1 MNTATVNTMTNRQLY
16 GVVAIALVIAL
27 VLGALGWTSRPNIS
41 ISITVTPAPVQSFA
55 DFAKQYGVS
64 DNVGQGVAQA
74 LAPAQVAQLA
84 QAPVPTA
91 AAVIRPKLPDPPMV
105 QAVAPETGN
114 YNVAVDENPTFE
126 RIVLLENVWFQC
138 RKAALAPTA
147 TALQATP
154 VVVAVATA
162 ETLPP
167 DVNLGWAVRKE
178 AGGQVSFGYVTNQ
191 AQPQTYFT
199 CTQLDSDVRFAGLST
214 YQQRVVRE
222 MCS

>member
-1 MNTATVNTMTNRQLY
+1 MRYLSY
-16 GVVAIALVIAL
+16 GLLGVA
-27 VLGALGWTSRPNIS
+27 VLFFLGRLAFVAGSPP
-41 ISITVTPAPVQSFA
+41 PAPQDLA
-55 DFAKQYGVS
+55 D
-64 DNVGQGVAQA
+64 
-74 LAPAQVAQLA
+74 L
-84 QAPVPTA
+84 
-91 AAVIRPKLPDPPMV
+91 PPM
-105 QAVAPETGN
+105 
-114 YNVAVDENPTFE
+114 
-126 RIVLLENVWFQC
+126 
-138 RKAALAPTA
+138 AALAPTA

-222 MCS
+222 MCNQE

>member
-114 YNVAVDENPTFE
+114 YNVAVDENPTFG

-138 RKAALAPTA
+138 RKVVDVDHFDTQYHTA
-147 TALQATP
+147 NVWYTDNTDNAK
-154 VVVAVATA
+154 
-162 ETLPP
+162 
-167 DVNLGWAVRKE
+167 WA
-178 AGGQVSFGYVTNQ
+178 S
-191 AQPQTYFT
+191 
-199 CTQLDSDVRFAGLST
+199 LST
-214 YQQRVVRE
+214 GARQRIVQA
-222 MCS
+222 CQGG